1 MDNNGVE
8 IRIRVSLSVLF
19 FLLFCCL
26 SLTRNVYLYFL
37 HTPRIASFTSKLRC
51 MHYAASSNDDVQRIS
66 FIPFLNLIY
75 VLDFWFLVLGCE
87 CKSLVGLSPKKKI
100 HWLAGVGFHC
110 EPNSAQP
117 IILLAARCGVPV
129 KEFGTLWIRCMLL
142 TDSVFFFWSN
152 YRFVFESRIINP
164 ICLTDCGTLFVIFN
178 FF

>member
-100 HWLAGVGFHC
+100 IGWLGQDFTVNPIQPSLLSCQLQGAEFLLKSLVHCGSGVC
-110 EPNSAQP
+110 
-117 IILLAARCGVPV
+117 
-129 KEFGTLWIRCMLL
+129 
-142 TDSVFFFWSN
+142 